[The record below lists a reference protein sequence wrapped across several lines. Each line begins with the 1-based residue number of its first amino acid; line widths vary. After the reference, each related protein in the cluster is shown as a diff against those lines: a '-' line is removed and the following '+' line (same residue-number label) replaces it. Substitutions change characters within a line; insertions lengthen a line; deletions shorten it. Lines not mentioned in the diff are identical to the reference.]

1 MANQLAEVKQQ
12 NIASYL
18 AVESVQD
25 NVKKIVGEKDSQ
37 RFISSLVSAVQTNP
51 SLAECSNKSLLNAAL
66 LGQSLDLPQSPQL
79 GMFYMIP
86 YDNKKT
92 GVKEAQFQIS
102 YKGLIQLAIRSGQ
115 YKKLHVTDIREGE
128 LKDYNPIEDEYT
140 FTPETN
146 MTKRVGLKVIGY
158 YASFELVN
166 GYKKSIYWS
175 REQMEE
181 HAKRY
186 SVSYRKGW
194 DSIWKSDFDK
204 MAYKTLIKQLLSR
217 YGVMSVEMSKAVV
230 NDQAVLEEENNPM
243 YVDNVDIPERGVN
256 PFESGSSGVVD
267 VDESE
272 VINVEEAREVFPD

>member
-12 NIASYL
+12 NIASFL
-18 AVESVQD
+18 ATDSIQE
-25 NVKKIVGEKDSQ
+25 NVKKIVGEKDAQ
-37 RFISSLVSAVQTNP
+37 RFISSVVSAVQTNP
-51 SLAECSNKSLLNAAL
+51 TLAECTNKSILNAAL
-66 LGQSLDLPQSPQL
+66 LGQSLNLPQSPQL
-79 GMFYMIP
+79 GMFYLIP
-86 YDNKKT
+86 YDNKKS

-128 LKDYNPIEDEYT
+128 LKSYNSITDEYS
-140 FTPETN
+140 FTPETD
-146 MTKRVGLKVIGY
+146 MAKRLSLKVIGY
-158 YASFELVN
+158 YAYFELVN
-166 GYKKSIYWS
+166 GYKKDIYWS

-181 HAKRY
+181 HAKKY

-204 MAYKTLIKQLLSR
+204 MAYKTLIKQLLSK
-217 YGVMSVEMSKAVV
+217 YGVMSVEMDKAVA

-243 YVDNVDIPERGVN
+243 YVDNVDIPEKGVN
-256 PFESGSSGVVD
+256 PFEEGGVID

-272 VINVEEAREVFPD
+272 VRDVADEAKEVFPD

>member
-12 NIASYL
+12 NIASFL
-18 AVESVQD
+18 ATDSIQE
-25 NVKKIVGEKDSQ
+25 NVKKIVGEKDAQ
-37 RFISSLVSAVQTNP
+37 RFISSVVSAVQTNP
-51 SLAECSNKSLLNAAL
+51 TLAECTNKSILNAAL
-66 LGQSLDLPQSPQL
+66 LGQSLNLPQSPQL
-79 GMFYMIP
+79 GMFYLIP
-86 YDNKKT
+86 YDNKKS

-128 LKDYNPIEDEYT
+128 LKYYNAITDEYT
-140 FTPETN
+140 FTPETD
-146 MTKRVGLKVIGY
+146 MAKRINLKVIGY
-158 YASFELVN
+158 YAYFELVN
-166 GYKKSIYWS
+166 GYKKDIYWS

-181 HAKRY
+181 HAKKY

-194 DSIWKSDFDK
+194 DSVWKSDFDR
-204 MAYKTLIKQLLSR
+204 MAFKTLIKQLLSR

-230 NDQAVLEEENNPM
+230 NDQAVLEEENDPK
-243 YVDNVDIPERGVN
+243 YVDNVDIPERGFN

-272 VINVEEAREVFPD
+272 VINVEEAKEVFPD